1 VVHEYCESCP
11 GSSYYARDDSWSFLD
26 MILWAPAENRGAQAT
41 WRIRENSVRLAN
53 NTAAQVRDD
62 GTPARFEMPGGTGV
76 SDHWPLVVTL
86 EIK

>member
-1 VVHEYCESCP
+1 
-11 GSSYYARDDSWSFLD
+11 

-41 WRIRENSVRLAN
+41 WQIRENSVRLAN
-53 NTAAQVRDD
+53 NTAAQVEDD